1 GASLPGRLSGLR
13 EVDGTPELVAE
24 GAILQIGFE
33 LLPGQQPRTYPVGVI
48 VIETRDAENGLFHL
62 LGVQGR
68 GGEPPDPVLVEEG
81 DELVRSPVREIRKTH
96 LVLSGF
102 EFSLEDFQDVKRG
115 PGSPVLGCLL
125 QFGDD
130 NGFTPGDDVLEG
142 GMLCFGPNRRHPQR
156 EKAEE
161 KHGLEGTTHQRIL
174 PNQKRPK
181 RRRKAPR
188 LPLSK
193 GKKRTRT
200 FFGIKPQKKCRSPFP
215 AHLRAFWGFLG
226 QALASFVRTLLD
238 LVLRPSRISL
248 RDCSPQGHSP

>member
-1 GASLPGRLSGLR
+1 
-13 EVDGTPELVAE
+13 
-24 GAILQIGFE
+24 
-33 LLPGQQPRTYPVGVI
+33 
-48 VIETRDAENGLFHL
+48 
-62 LGVQGR
+62 
-68 GGEPPDPVLVEEG
+68 
-81 DELVRSPVREIRKTH
+81 TH
-96 LVLSGF
+96 LVLSGS

-142 GMLCFGPNRRHPQR
+142 GMLCFCPNRRHPQR
-156 EKAEE
+156 EKAEK

-215 AHLRAFWGFLG
+215 AHLRAFWGFLA

-248 RDCSPQGHSP
+248 RDCSPQGHSPGTMRSPRASSFGNARFAACKRARGWPRWIPCSRKSRWAGPSLSRCASSQAH